1 MMLVMLVEKTAADQ
15 QYLSSDSVTVWHCLS
30 DVMTDRLVYIC
41 TVMTVVCRNSLV
53 CRDFSVT
60 SSSSSQRRTFLRTSW
75 QVVARACSLP
85 TALSLMAGLSSSQW
99 TLHTDNRQG
108 SRSTHEWCEAG
119 TAALQPRHNGPIAGL
134 QPSQNGGYTR
144 QPPVRL
150 KRGVTVT
157 AQTGLLM

>member
-1 MMLVMLVEKTAADQ
+1 
-15 QYLSSDSVTVWHCLS
+15 
-30 DVMTDRLVYIC
+30 MTDRLVYIC
-41 TVMTVVCRNSLV
+41 TVITVACRNLDSLV
-53 CRDFSVT
+53 CRDLSVT

-85 TALSLMAGLSSSQW
+85 TALSLMVGLSSPQS
-99 TLHTDNRQG
+99 TLLTDNRQG
-108 SRSTHEWCEAG
+108 SRSTQEWCEAG
-119 TAALQPRHNGPIAGL
+119 TAALQPRHNGPTAGL